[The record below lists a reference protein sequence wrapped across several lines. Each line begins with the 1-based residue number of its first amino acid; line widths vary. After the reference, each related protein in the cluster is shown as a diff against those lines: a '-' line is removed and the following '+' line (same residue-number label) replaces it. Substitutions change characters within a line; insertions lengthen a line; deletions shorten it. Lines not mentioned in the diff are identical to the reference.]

1 MRNDHF
7 FQVLF
12 NDHYILIRFCI
23 GNKWINK
30 MFHFITAFGD
40 SLSWKRNKLP
50 KTTRSQ
56 QNDTTTEADCKLSER
71 IKNCETFSVFSSPEL
86 KAQVSYSDRPLSV
99 VRLSVC
105 LSVCLSVRLSVNF
118 YIFDFFSRTTG
129 PILTKLGTNHP
140 WGERIINCSNE
151 GDCPS
156 PRGDNHKRVKIH

>member
-1 MRNDHF
+1 MYNELVRIGTMYDLLISFFWLKFIWHEKWSF

-71 IKNCETFSVFSSPEL
+71 IKNCETFSGFFFFLFFFVFFVFL
-86 KAQVSYSDRPLSV
+86 WVNSYSV
-99 VRLSVC
+99 
-105 LSVCLSVRLSVNF
+105 
-118 YIFDFFSRTTG
+118 
-129 PILTKLGTNHP
+129 LTFLYYQ
-140 WGERIINCSNE
+140 
-151 GDCPS
+151 
-156 PRGDNHKRVKIH
+156 